1 MEKLIL
7 AREWDSKG
15 CMVKE
20 MTFKVGREERV
31 EGGGRDGKRAADREN
46 YTQYRGSW
54 LIAGCG

>member
-20 MTFKVGREERV
+20 MASKVGREERV
-31 EGGGRDGKRAADREN
+31 EGVGRDGERAADRIIHSTEEA
-46 YTQYRGSW
+46 S
-54 LIAGCG
+54 